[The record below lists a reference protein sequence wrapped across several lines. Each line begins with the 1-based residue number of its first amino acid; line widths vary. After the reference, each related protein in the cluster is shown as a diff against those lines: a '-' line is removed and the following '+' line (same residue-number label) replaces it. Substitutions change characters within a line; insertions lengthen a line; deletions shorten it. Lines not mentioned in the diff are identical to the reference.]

1 MKRFGPILL
10 LALAPCLGPAFG
22 SAEADAQTAG
32 SPGGGGPA
40 AGSSASAATCT
51 GLTAPPPSD
60 QAVACVQWVYDQSR
74 TFQASFQQ
82 VFTVKAYAT
91 EKRSD
96 GQVVF
101 QKPGKMLWT
110 YNNPQNNR
118 VVSDGALIKVYEAN
132 NQQMYEQAID
142 KSQYP
147 AALSFLTGTGRLTDT
162 FDFDL
167 QKGDQYG
174 FTGGYV
180 LVATPKQ
187 PTPAY
192 SRVLFY
198 VDTATSQVRRVMIID
213 GQGNRN
219 RFDFNDPQFNVPV
232 PPDTFRYTPPPGT
245 TVVHP

>member
-1 MKRFGPILL
+1 MKRFEPILL
-10 LALAPCLGPAFG
+10 LALATCLAPAFG
-22 SAEADAQTAG
+22 SAEADAQTTG
-32 SPGGGGPA
+32 SG
-40 AGSSASAATCT
+40 ASAATCT
-51 GLTAPPPSD
+51 GLTAPPARD

-96 GQVVF
+96 GHVVF

-118 VVSDGALIKVYEAN
+118 VVSDGSLIKVYEAN

-147 AALSFLTGTGRLTDT
+147 AALSFLTGTGRLSDT
-162 FDFDL
+162 FDFEL
-167 QKGDQYG
+167 QPGDQYH

-180 LVATPKQ
+180 LVATPKL
-187 PTPAY
+187 PTAAY
-192 SRVLFY
+192 SKVLFY
-198 VDTATSQVRRVMIID
+198 VDTATSQVRRVMIVD

-219 RFDFNDPQFNVPV
+219 RFDFSDPQFNVPV
-232 PPDTFRYTPPPGT
+232 PPDTFRFTPPPGT